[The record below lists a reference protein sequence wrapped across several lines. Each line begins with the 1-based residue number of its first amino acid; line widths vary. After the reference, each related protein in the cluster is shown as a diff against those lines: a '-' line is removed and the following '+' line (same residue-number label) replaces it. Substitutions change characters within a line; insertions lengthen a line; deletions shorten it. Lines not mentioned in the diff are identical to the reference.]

1 MIKVLLL
8 DDHAVVRT
16 GYRKLIDSEP
26 DMRVVGEAANSSQA
40 CALLREQAVDIAVV
54 DFVLKGDSG
63 LEAVKR
69 MLQRQSGLRI
79 LMFSMHV
86 QEAYVLQAVRA
97 GAHGYLSKDSDP
109 EAMLEALRFVAG
121 GRRLFP
127 GEVMDA
133 LLSDHCRVRASPF
146 AQLTPREFDVL
157 RLAVDGHAVDDIAQ
171 SLHISPKTVH
181 NHMSLIRSKLDVNS
195 DFKLLRLA
203 ALYGLAHL

>member
-16 GYRKLIDSEP
+16 GYRKLIDCEP

-40 CALLREQAVDIAVV
+40 CALVREQPVDVAVV

-63 LEAVKR
+63 LEATKR
-69 MLQRQSGLRI
+69 LLQRQPALRV

-86 QEAYVLQAVRA
+86 HEAYVVQAVRA

-109 EAMLEALRFVAG
+109 EAMLDALRLVAG
-121 GRRLFP
+121 GRRHFP
-127 GEVMDA
+127 GEVIDA
-133 LLSDHCRVRASPF
+133 VLTDHCRVRASPF
-146 AQLTPREFDVL
+146 SQLTPREFDVL
-157 RLAVDGHAVDDIAQ
+157 RLAMDGMPVEAIGEA
-171 SLHISPKTVH
+171 LHISPKTVH
-181 NHMSLIRSKLDVNS
+181 NHLSLIRSKLDVGS

-203 ALYGLAHL
+203 ALYGLARL